1 MKSTTTQI
9 NSVASAA
16 KSVLTE
22 QSEIPQPVLDAA
34 EKVSAFTSE
43 MGNTKNLSKDL
54 ETLRVT
60 IRDIDSSDNLKNLED
75 QLALAEKQLDEI
87 ITTVE
92 PLTKSLKFLMKEIDS
107 TFKKIN
113 ENK

>member
-1 MKSTTTQI
+1 MKSITTQI

-92 PLTKSLKFLMKEIDS
+92 PLTKSLKLLMKEIDS

>member
-1 MKSTTTQI
+1 MKSPGSQI
-9 NSVASAA
+9 NSVASAV

-22 QSEIPQPVLDAA
+22 QSEIPQTVLDSV

-43 MGNTKNLSKDL
+43 MQNTKNLSKDL
-54 ETLRVT
+54 ETLRVI
-60 IRDIDSSDNLKNLED
+60 IRDVDSSDNLEGLED
-75 QLALAEKQLDEI
+75 QLKLAEEKLDEI

-92 PLTKSLKFLMKEIDS
+92 PLTKSLKLLMKEIDS

>member
-1 MKSTTTQI
+1 MKSPGSQI
-9 NSVASAA
+9 NSVASAV

-22 QSEIPQPVLDAA
+22 ESEIPQPVLDSA

-43 MGNTKNLSKDL
+43 LGDTKNLSKDL
-54 ETLRVT
+54 ETLRVI
-60 IRDIDSSDNLKNLED
+60 IRDVNSSENLEDLED
-75 QLALAEKQLDEI
+75 QLKMAEEKLDEI
-87 ITTVE
+87 ITAVE
-92 PLTKSLKFLMKEIDS
+92 PLSKSLKLLMKEIDS